1 MWSIITAAVVAV
13 VAIYLGL
20 IWFLSEKV
28 PALNLAGKNVL
39 ITGGSSG
46 IGLATAELLLK
57 EKVSNIAIV
66 SRKQTLLDEA
76 KAQLE
81 KLSATTGHQFKIFTY
96 SADVSDY
103 TRMCAV
109 TQEFVTAVG
118 SIDILIA
125 SAGVSRP
132 ALIDD
137 IPFEEFEWM
146 SKVNYLGVVATCKA
160 ALPFFKKQQQGRI
173 VIIGSMAGLFGI
185 TGYSSYAPTK
195 YAVRG
200 FAEVLFMEMKPH
212 NVYVSLCNPPD
223 VDTPMYKEEMK
234 GKPKECI
241 EMSAGSGLFSAEK
254 LATDIVNG
262 IKSYKFFIQTGFDG
276 FLLGVLT
283 AGAMP
288 GANFFDTFCSVTGAS
303 LARFILL
310 FVRCDFDK
318 IAKKCHDERAVA
330 ERKVD

>member
-1 MWSIITAAVVAV
+1 MQ
-13 VAIYLGL
+13 
-20 IWFLSEKV
+20 K
-28 PALNLAGKNVL
+28 
-39 ITGGSSG
+39 
-46 IGLATAELLLK
+46 
-57 EKVSNIAIV
+57 NIAIV
-66 SRKQTLLDEA
+66 SRKQSLLDEA

-81 KLSATTGHQFKIFTY
+81 RLGAETGNEFNIYSY

-103 TRMCAV
+103 KAMVEV
-109 TQEFVTAVG
+109 TTQFVNTVG
-118 SIDILIA
+118 KIDILIA

-160 ALPFFKKQQQGRI
+160 AIPFFKSQQSGRI

-185 TGYSSYAPTK
+185 SGYSSYAPTK

-200 FAEVLFMEMKPH
+200 FAEVLFMEMKPF
-212 NVYVSLCNPPD
+212 NVYVSICNPPD

-234 GKPKECI
+234 TKPQECI
-241 EMSAGSGLFSAEK
+241 EMSAGSGLFPAET
-254 LATDIVNG
+254 LASDIVNG

-288 GANFFDTFCSVTGAS
+288 GANLLDTFTSVTFAS

-310 FVRCDFDK
+310 FVRKDFDS
-318 IAKKCHDERAVA
+318 IAKKCHLERQNA
-330 ERKVD
+330 EKKKE

>member
-1 MWSIITAAVVAV
+1 MD
-13 VAIYLGL
+13 L
-20 IWFLSEKV
+20 K
-28 PALNLAGKNVL
+28 GKNVF

-46 IGLATAELLLK
+46 IGLATCELLLK
-57 EKVSNIAIV
+57 EKVANIGIV

-81 KLSATTGHQFKIFTY
+81 ALGAKVGHKFNIYTY

-103 TRMCAV
+103 KKMCEV
-109 TQEFVTAVG
+109 TTSYVSTVG
-118 SIDILIA
+118 TIDILIA

-160 ALPFFKKQQQGRI
+160 ALPFFKKQQAGRI

-200 FAEVLFMEMKPH
+200 FAEVLFMEMKPY
-212 NVYVSLCNPPD
+212 NVYVSCCNPPD

-234 GKPKECI
+234 SKPQECI
-241 EMSAGSGLFSAEK
+241 LMSEGSGLFSAEQ
-254 LATDIVNG
+254 LANDIVNG
-262 IKSYKFFIQTGFDG
+262 IKNYKFFIQTGLDG

-288 GANFFDTFCSVTGAS
+288 GANLFDTFVSVTFSS

-310 FVRCDFDK
+310 FVRNGFDG
-318 IAKKCHDERAVA
+318 IAKKCHDERIS
-330 ERKVD
+330 KKTQ